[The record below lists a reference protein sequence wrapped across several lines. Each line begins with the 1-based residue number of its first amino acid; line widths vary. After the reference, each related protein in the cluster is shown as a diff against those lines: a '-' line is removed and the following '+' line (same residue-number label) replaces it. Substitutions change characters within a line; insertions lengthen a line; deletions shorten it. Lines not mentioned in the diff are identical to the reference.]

1 MSSKKNSK
9 YGDLD
14 YIIFS
19 GIDVKLARENGEL
32 FPVDAM
38 RIKANLEGLTV
49 SQYFMNENIKKMT
62 NIGWLLV
69 QCQLSRFKCAFCKF
83 LPCSVLEVRDKLVF
97 EGWKIRHCLNC
108 DADPYDS
115 EAVAWDAKWHNDFVR
130 CYGAL
135 IRCKRCGQLRWRS
148 QNSDYEF

>member
-19 GIDVKLARENGEL
+19 GIDVKWARENGEP

-38 RIKANLEGLTV
+38 RVKANLEGLSL
-49 SQYFMNENIKKMT
+49 SQYFMNEKIKKMDS
-62 NIGWLLV
+62 IGWLAV
-69 QCQLSRFKCAFCKF
+69 PCQLSRFKCAFWQF
-83 LPCSVLEVRDKLVF
+83 LPCSVLGVRDKSVF

-115 EAVAWDAKWHNDFVR
+115 EVVAWDVKERGIFIRD
-130 CYGAL
+130 YGAL
-135 IRCKRCGQLRWRS
+135 IRCKRCGQLRWCSESS
-148 QNSDYEF
+148 QYEF